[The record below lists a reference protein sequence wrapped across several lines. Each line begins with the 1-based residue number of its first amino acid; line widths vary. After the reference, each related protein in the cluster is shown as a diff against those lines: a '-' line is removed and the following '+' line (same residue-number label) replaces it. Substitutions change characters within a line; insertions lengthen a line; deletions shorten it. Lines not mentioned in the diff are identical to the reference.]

1 MAEFSEEKA
10 HFECI
15 RSEVLFLGVK
25 TRILVDEQNTSP
37 LLSGRERERE
47 RESEERRSDHHGLEL
62 ARRDSEGQGP
72 QEKPEAAIHSEKAL
86 GCQAS
91 CVKCDDNGE
100 CVPSHAHAM

>member
-1 MAEFSEEKA
+1 MSV
-10 HFECI
+10 I
-15 RSEVLFLGVK
+15 RSFLGVK
-25 TRILVDEQNTSP
+25 PESLLTSRTP
-37 LLSGRERERE
+37 ARCRERERE